1 MSSSRART
9 VPRSSATA
17 PPSAAAGEGGHAGRA
32 CHTVAAPRAGYTSVL
47 CVLVD
52 RLTDTSGQLNMP
64 RAAPRAGTVR
74 MRWTPM
80 HRIRRRTRIHRKN
93 RQARA

>member
-1 MSSSRART
+1 
-9 VPRSSATA
+9 
-17 PPSAAAGEGGHAGRA
+17 
-32 CHTVAAPRAGYTSVL
+32 VL